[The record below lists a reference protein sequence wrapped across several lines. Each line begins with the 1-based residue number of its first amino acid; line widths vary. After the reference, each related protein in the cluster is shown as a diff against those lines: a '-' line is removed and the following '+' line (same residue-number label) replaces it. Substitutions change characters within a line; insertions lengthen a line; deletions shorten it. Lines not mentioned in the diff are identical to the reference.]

1 MIVDTVNTSELIA
14 KIDKG
19 ELVTISFI
27 YPDEKTMRYINSV
40 FSKVLSKIDLV
51 YLLDTIITIQREIII
66 NAAKA
71 NAKRVFFKKLELD
84 IHDADSYKKGIDE
97 FKNEIVG
104 DLDLI
109 KADLQQSNLM
119 IKLSIQK
126 TAKGIVL
133 TVTNNSAI
141 LPEELER
148 IQLRMNRARE
158 YNDFSEA
165 YDEVYDNT
173 EGAGLGI
180 VLVTLL
186 LKNSGIGAESY
197 TIKSDGEITKCDLT
211 IPFELK
217 PSEITSNIKNQIL
230 ELVQGLPTFPENI
243 IHLQRLCGDPQ
254 ASINEISDRIM
265 LDPSLTSDV
274 LKLSNSA
281 GFITG
286 KRIEKVSEAVV
297 KIGLKNLNS
306 ILTASSARHI
316 LDTRFSKF
324 EQVWSH
330 CNKTAFYSRA
340 IAMKFK
346 FSKILENVFLA
357 GLLHDLGK
365 IVLLS
370 TNLDLTNWIADI
382 VDNRKIRT
390 STIME
395 EISIGISHPA
405 IGELISNKWSFPE
418 YLSETIRHHHSPTR
432 AKEQYRDQAQVTYLA
447 NMLCGVESR
456 KYDYSYIEET
466 TLSHFGIKS
475 PEELV
480 RLHEE
485 LRNQFDIHSKTL

>member
-1 MIVDTVNTSELIA
+1 MTTDTTNTPELIS
-14 KIDKG
+14 KIEKG
-19 ELVTISFI
+19 ETVTISFI

-40 FSKVLSKIDLV
+40 FSKLLSKIDLV

-71 NAKRVFFKKLELD
+71 NAKRVYFKKLELD
-84 IHDADSYKKGIDE
+84 IHDAESYQKGIDQ
-97 FKNEIVG
+97 FKNEVVG

-109 KADLQQSNLM
+109 KADLQKSNLT
-119 IKLSIQK
+119 IKLIIQK
-126 TAKGIVL
+126 TDREILL
-133 TVTNNSAI
+133 TVTNNAAI

-148 IQLRMNRARE
+148 IQLRMDRAKE

-165 YDEVYDNT
+165 YDEVYDST

-186 LKNSGIGAESY
+186 LKNSGIGADSY
-197 TIKSDGEITKCDLT
+197 TIKSEGDLTKCNLT

-217 PSEITSNIKNQIL
+217 PAEITTNIKNQIL

-243 IHLQRLCGDPQ
+243 IQLQRLCCDPQ

-306 ILTASSARHI
+306 ILTASSARRI

-330 CNKTAFYSRA
+330 CNKTAFYSRS
-340 IAMKFK
+340 IAMKFR

-418 YLSETIRHHHSPTR
+418 YLTETIRHHHSPTR
-432 AKEQYRDQAQVTYLA
+432 AKEPYRDQAQVTYLA

-456 KYDYSYIEET
+456 KYDYSYVEES
-466 TLSHFGIKS
+466 TLDHFSLKS
-475 PEELV
+475 PDELV
-480 RLHEE
+480 RLHED
-485 LRNQFDIHSKTL
+485 LKTQFDTHSKTI